1 LEELIQEFA
10 IVTDRIKKKIDTII
24 IALSKSLFFLKM
36 KFSYCFFAMFLEIV
50 LSQKPTRLHTPTK
63 RTNLPKNCS
72 FYGGIFTSVMRRIFN
87 PGFHKDLFTEIELML
102 TTSSLPPQ
110 CTLLIEETIPRGMY
124 VDPDQMRDIQA
135 MGGLQAY
142 IPTTVDVEK
151 PEYES
156 ESFRVF
162 IFRQLSIQ
170 ENLRVTSVQL
180 PVHMRY
186 HKPAKVSDSKP
197 TTSAPSA
204 IVKVQNPRLL
214 LTCEGDNIANHCPE
228 RAVTSFCD
236 ASGMEKCE
244 FLDIPYDVNV
254 NAIEVSVPV
263 GNVEHTTY
271 VVGLTTF
278 LVSGSTIY
286 LLVTLFRS
294 HETSHL
300 HVD

>member
-1 LEELIQEFA
+1 MK
-10 IVTDRIKKKIDTII
+10 IKVF
-24 IALSKSLFFLKM
+24 LLFSTL
-36 KFSYCFFAMFLEIV
+36 LEIV
-50 LSQKPTRLHTPTK
+50 LSQKPSRLHTPT
-63 RTNLPKNCS
+63 RRPNPLPKNCP
-72 FYGGIFTSVMRRIFN
+72 FYSGIFTSVMRRIFN

-110 CTLLIEETIPRGMY
+110 CTLLVEETIPRGMY
-124 VDPDQMRDIQA
+124 VDPDQLRDIQE
-135 MGGLQAY
+135 MGGLQAF
-142 IPTTVDVEK
+142 IPTTVDIEK

-162 IFRQLSIQ
+162 IFRQLNIQ
-170 ENLRVTSVQL
+170 ENLRITNVQL

-197 TTSAPSA
+197 STSAPSA
-204 IVKVQNPRLL
+204 IVKLQNPRLL
-214 LTCEGDNIANHCPE
+214 LSCLGDSIADYCPE
-228 RAVTSFCD
+228 RTVTSFCD

-244 FLDIPYDVNV
+244 YLDLPYDVNV

-286 LLVTLFRS
+286 LVVTLFRS
-294 HETSHL
+294 HEISHL

>member
-1 LEELIQEFA
+1 MFTLI
-10 IVTDRIKKKIDTII
+10 
-24 IALSKSLFFLKM
+24 
-36 KFSYCFFAMFLEIV
+36 FS
-50 LSQKPTRLHTPTK
+50 R
-63 RTNLPKNCS
+63 
-72 FYGGIFTSVMRRIFN
+72 
-87 PGFHKDLFTEIELML
+87 DLFTEIELML

-124 VDPDQMRDIQA
+124 VDPDQLRDIQE

-142 IPTTVDVEK
+142 IPTTVDIEK

-197 TTSAPSA
+197 STSAPSA

-214 LTCEGDNIANHCPE
+214 LTCEGDNIAIHCPE

-244 FLDIPYDVNV
+244 FLDIPYDV
-254 NAIEVSVPV
+254 VSAWVA
-263 GNVEHTTY
+263 N
-271 VVGLTTF
+271 
-278 LVSGSTIY
+278 
-286 LLVTLFRS
+286 
-294 HETSHL
+294 
-300 HVD
+300 